1 MNPPKQK
8 MNPEVKSWW
17 VEALRSCTHGQAKG
31 CLKDKHGNFCVLG
44 VLFDIYRMQLGGPF
58 PFMFNGIPRRVREW
72 AGLSSSYPVLLYNG
86 RRYTIAALNDEVGLS
101 FPELANLIQE
111 QL

>member
-1 MNPPKQK
+1 

-17 VEALRSCTHGQAKG
+17 VQSLRSCTHGQAKG

-44 VLFDIYRMQLGGPF
+44 VLCDIYRVQVGGFASFITEFLPH
-58 PFMFNGIPRRVREW
+58 RVMEW
-72 AGLSSSYPVLLYNG
+72 AGLGSSNPVLLYNR
-86 RRYTIAALNDEVGLS
+86 RRYTIAALNDEAGLS
-101 FPELANLIQE
+101 FPELADLIQD